1 MPEIPIR
8 PATVAD
14 AALIAAQR
22 RAMFADAVSPLP
34 PTLDD
39 MQTAFEPWVRER
51 LADGRYHG
59 WIAED
64 AGVPLAGAGL
74 WIMDFPP
81 HFLDVQP
88 ARGYLLNFYVDPAY
102 RGQGLARRLL
112 DLSVAQ
118 GRRLGL
124 RVLTL
129 HASKFG
135 RPVYERNGFRA
146 NNEMILLTDGS
157 AEVTV

>member
-1 MPEIPIR
+1 MPEILIR

-14 AALIAAQR
+14 APLITTQR
-22 RAMFADAVSPLP
+22 RSMFSDAVSPLP
-34 PTLDD
+34 PTLAA
-39 MQTAFEPWVRER
+39 MQAAFEPWVRER
-51 LADGRYHG
+51 LATGAYRG

-64 AGVPLAGAGL
+64 AGLPIAGAGL

-88 ARGYLLNFYVDPAY
+88 ARGYLLNFYVDPAF
-102 RGQGLARRLL
+102 RGQGIARRLL
-112 DLSVAQ
+112 DLSVAE
-118 GRRLGL
+118 GRQLGL

-135 RPVYERNGFRA
+135 RPVYEKRGFRR

-157 AEVTV
+157 LETTT

>member
-1 MPEIPIR
+1 MSEILIR

-22 RAMFADAVSPLP
+22 QAMFADAVSPLP
-34 PTLDD
+34 PTLAA
-39 MQTAFEPWVRER
+39 MQSAFEPWVRER
-51 LADGRYHG
+51 LANQTYRGWIGEVDGRP
-59 WIAED
+59 
-64 AGVPLAGAGL
+64 VAGAGL

-81 HFLDVQP
+81 HFLDIQP
-88 ARGYLLNFYVDPAY
+88 ARGYLLNFYVDPSH

-112 DLSVAQ
+112 DLSVAE
-118 GRRLGL
+118 GARLGL

-129 HASKFG
+129 HASRFG
-135 RPVYERNGFRA
+135 RPVYERHGFRS

-157 AEVTV
+157 QEATV